1 MVKPNS
7 LLKQSNTAM
16 KEMVNKDFAR
26 TVHDLQ
32 DECGEEFEKL
42 NGFHESN
49 LNYSDFVDGFI
60 DKNTKKALSDTTI
73 DGNANATTRDI
84 CSLMNERGKPE
95 DKLFVFNKIFYELK
109 KKYGLKTAKDWL
121 DTEWKGGFYLHDA
134 HTASFKPYCYA
145 YDLSTLATK
154 GEFFLH
160 DNYNPEPAKHLDTFI
175 DHVIEF
181 IGYMSNRTS
190 GAVGIPNVLVWT
202 YYFWKKDV
210 AEGHVMKNKDYYIR
224 QEFQK
229 LVYRFIQQFLRVDQ
243 SAFTNVSI
251 FDKYYAEAIFGG
263 MQYPDG
269 SCFSDDVPG
278 FLEHEKVVMELVS
291 EIRKTNMFTFPVL
304 TMSLLKRKDITEEEK
319 AEMLKTGNWNVF
331 KDAEFAK
338 WCSDHNTE
346 WYDSNFFMADNT
358 ATLSSC
364 CRLLNDTT
372 TLKGFINGVGGTG
385 LSIGS
390 VKVNTMNLVH
400 IAYDS
405 EHDRKKYLA
414 LLKKRTIRCCK
425 TLDTI
430 RHVISRNVEKGLLP
444 NYCEGGIDI
453 AKQYCTIGI
462 LGMYETLKE
471 FGYVSIDK
479 LGYATISDEGM
490 EFAKAIFAVIKDV
503 KENFTQDYSF
513 NIESV
518 PAERAAVILAQK
530 DTLLYGNKE
539 PMYSNQWIP
548 LSQKTSIEEKLRT
561 AAVLDNLCSGGAI
574 AHVNIEKSFP
584 SKKVA
589 WDTLNKIALTGVI
602 YFAFNTKIPT
612 CKNNHAMAPGSTTC
626 PVCGEPVADYWTRI
640 VGFYRPVNSF
650 SSQRKIEYGT
660 RQWWDYIDSLNELAY
675 SK

>member
-1 MVKPNS
+1 MEINIK
-7 LLKQSNTAM
+7 L
-16 KEMVNKDFAR
+16 NKDFER

-210 AEGHVMKNKDYYIR
+210 AEGHIMKNPDYYIR

-229 LVYRFIQQFLRVDQ
+229 LVYRLNQQFLRVDQ

-251 FDKYYAEAIFGG
+251 FDKYYASALFGG
-263 MQYPDG
+263 LKYPDG
-269 SCFSDDVPG
+269 TYFVDCIPEFI
-278 FLEHEKVVMELVS
+278 EHEKVFMEVVS

-304 TMSLLKRKDITEEEK
+304 TMSILKRDDITQAEK
-319 AEMLKTGNWNVF
+319 DEMLKTHEWKVF
-331 KDAEFAK
+331 KDEDFAR

-346 WYDSNFFMADNT
+346 WYDSNMFMSDNVT
-358 ATLSSC
+358 TLSSC
-364 CRLLNDTT
+364 CRLLNDTSK
-372 TLKGFINGVGGTG
+372 LKGFFNSVGGTS

-390 VKVNTMNLVH
+390 IKVNTMNLVR
-400 IAYDS
+400 IAFES
-405 EHDRKKYLA
+405 EKDEKKYLA
-414 LLKKRTIRCCK
+414 ILRKRTALCCK
-425 TLDTI
+425 TLDVI
-430 RHVISRNVEKGLLP
+430 RHIIQRNVEKGLLP

-453 AKQYCTIGI
+453 TKQYSTIGI

-471 FGYVSIDK
+471 FGYVKIDEFGLASITDA
-479 LGYATISDEGM
+479 GI
-490 EFAKAIFAVIKDV
+490 EFAKSIFNVINDV
-503 KENFTQDYSF
+503 KDSFTEDYTF

-530 DTLLYGNKE
+530 DRILYNNKE
-539 PMYSNQWIP
+539 PLYSNQWIP

-561 AAVLDNLCSGGAI
+561 ASILDNLCSGGAI
-574 AHVNIEKSFP
+574 AHINIEKSFP
-584 SKKVA
+584 SKDVA
-589 WDTLNKIALTGVI
+589 WDMLNEIALTGVI
-602 YFAFNTKIPT
+602 YFAFNTKIPV
-612 CKNNHAMAPGSTTC
+612 CKHNHAMAPGLTKC
-626 PVCGEPVADYWTRI
+626 PICGEDVADFWTRI
-640 VGFYRPVNSF
+640 VGFYRPTSSF
-650 SSQRKIEYGT
+650 SAQRKIEYGS
-660 RQWWDYIDSLNELAY
+660 RQWWDYVDSLNELAY